1 VRRPVLAAAVLA
13 GLLLAGCTGGSDSD
27 TAGGSGAAFSGSG
40 DEAASSM
47 GLTDGAAPAAAAP
60 PGAAPPGAD
69 MPAGSAPL
77 GRVVP
82 AGASLIRTAELGVRV
97 DDVRAA
103 ADRALDLAVTA
114 GGTLASE
121 RSDGTGGERSAR
133 LTLRVPPDRFDATVA
148 ALASLGEE
156 RSRSLGTED
165 VTDQVVDL
173 ESRLATQ
180 RASVERVRALLDEAQ
195 NLGEVVQIEG
205 ELTRRTADLES
216 LQARLAALTERVELS
231 TITVTL
237 YGGQAPTPVDDEVV
251 GFADGLRGGWT
262 AFLAT
267 ARVLAATAGAL
278 LPFLPIALVGWLGWR
293 LRARRAA
300 VPTP

>member
-1 VRRPVLAAAVLA
+1 MRRSPLLA
-13 GLLLAGCTGGSDSD
+13 GLLVGVLLTGC
-27 TAGGSGAAFSGSG
+27 TAGGSDTASTSSPAAGAAQAAPDAALG
-40 DEAASSM
+40 DSTAEPAEA
-47 GLTDGAAPAAAAP
+47 GAA
-60 PGAAPPGAD
+60 
-69 MPAGSAPL
+69 SAPL

-82 AGASLIRTAELGVRV
+82 PGASLIRTADLSVRV

-103 ADRALDLAVTA
+103 ADRALDIAVTA
-114 GGTLASE
+114 GGTVSSE
-121 RSDGTGGERSAR
+121 RSDGGSGGGSAT
-133 LTLRVPPDRFDATVA
+133 LALRVPPDRFDATVSALA
-148 ALASLGEE
+148 ALGQEQ
-156 RSRSLGTED
+156 SRSLGTED

-180 RASVERVRALLDEAQ
+180 RASVERVRALLQQAQ

-237 YGGQAPTPVDDEVV
+237 YGGEAPAPVDDEAV
-251 GFADGLRGGWT
+251 GFADGLRGGWS
-262 AFLAT
+262 AFLGT
-267 ARVLAATAGAL
+267 ARVLAATVGAL
-278 LPFLPIALVGWLGWR
+278 LPFLPLVALGWLAWR

-300 VPTP
+300 VPAP

>member
-1 VRRPVLAAAVLA
+1 MLRPLRRPLLAA
-13 GLLLAGCTGGSDSD
+13 GLLAGVLLTGC
-27 TAGGSGAAFSGSG
+27 TAGGSDTEASSSSPSGAAQGGSG
-40 DEAASSM
+40 EAAPSAALS
-47 GLTDGAAPAAAAP
+47 DGAAPLS
-60 PGAAPPGAD
+60 GD
-69 MPAGSAPL
+69 TSAGSAPL

-82 AGASLIRTAELGVRV
+82 AGASLIRTADLGVRV

-103 ADRALDLAVTA
+103 ADRALDIAVTA
-114 GGTLASE
+114 GGTVTSE
-121 RSDGTGGERSAR
+121 RSDGGSGGGSAT
-133 LTLRVPPDRFDATVA
+133 LALRVPPERFDATVSSLA
-148 ALASLGEE
+148 ALGEE
-156 RSRSLGTED
+156 QSRSLGVED

-237 YGGQAPTPVDDEVV
+237 YGGEAPVPAEDEVV
-251 GFADGLRGGWT
+251 GFADGLRGGWS
-262 AFLAT
+262 AFLGT
-267 ARVLAATAGAL
+267 ARVLAATAGSL
-278 LPFLPIALVGWLGWR
+278 LPFVPLVLVGWFAWR
-293 LRARRAA
+293 LWARRTA
-300 VPTP
+300 VPSP

>member
-1 VRRPVLAAAVLA
+1 MRRPLLAAAVLA
-13 GLLLAGCTGGSDSD
+13 GLLLTGCTGGEQD
-27 TAGGSGAAFSGSG
+27 
-40 DEAASSM
+40 AASSA
-47 GLTDGAAPAAAAP
+47 GAAVESSDQAAPAMALTDAAAP
-60 PGAAPPGAD
+60 PAAAPPTGD
-69 MPAGSAPL
+69 TPAGSAAL

-82 AGASLIRTAELGVRV
+82 AGAALIRTADLGVRV

-103 ADRALDLAVTA
+103 ADRALDIAVAA

-121 RSDGTGGERSAR
+121 RSEGTGAERSAR
-133 LTLRVPPDRFDATVA
+133 LVLRVPPDRFDATVA
-148 ALASLGEE
+148 ALAALGAEQ
-156 RSRSLGTED
+156 SRSLGTED

-195 NLGEVVQIEG
+195 DLGEVVQVEG

-237 YGGQAPTPVDDEVV
+237 YGGQATAPVDDEVV
-251 GFADGLRGGWT
+251 GFADGLRSGWA

-267 ARVLAATAGAL
+267 ARVLAATTGAL
-278 LPFLPIALVGWLGWR
+278 LPFLPIALVAWLAWR
-293 LRARRAA
+293 LRARRGA
-300 VPTP
+300 VPAP

>member
-1 VRRPVLAAAVLA
+1 MRRPLLTA
-13 GLLLAGCTGGSDSD
+13 GLIVGLVLTGCSAGGSDTEATSSS
-27 TAGGSGAAFSGSG
+27 AGAARGTG
-40 DEAASSM
+40 EAPSSM
-47 GLTDGAAPAAAAP
+47 GLTDTAAP
-60 PGAAPPGAD
+60 PPAD
-69 MPAGSAPL
+69 PAGSAPL

-82 AGASLIRTAELGVRV
+82 PGASLIRTADLGVRV

-114 GGTLASE
+114 GGTVTSE
-121 RSDGTGGERSAR
+121 RSDGGSGGGSAT
-133 LTLRVPPDRFDATVA
+133 LALRVPPDRFAAAVG
-148 ALASLGEE
+148 ALAALGEE
-156 RSRSLGTED
+156 QSRSLGVED

-237 YGGQAPTPVDDEVV
+237 YGGEAPVPAGDEVV
-251 GFADGLRGGWT
+251 GFADGLRGGWS
-262 AFLAT
+262 AFLGT

-278 LPFLPIALVGWLGWR
+278 LPFVPIVLVGWLAWR
-293 LRARRAA
+293 LWARRTA